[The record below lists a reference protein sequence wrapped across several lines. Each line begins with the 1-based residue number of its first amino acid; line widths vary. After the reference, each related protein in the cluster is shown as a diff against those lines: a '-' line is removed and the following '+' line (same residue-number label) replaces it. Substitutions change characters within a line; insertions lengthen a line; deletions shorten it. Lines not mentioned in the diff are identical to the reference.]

1 MPARFHCS
9 PSNPQNTLRSSCLKS
24 RGIAHKKGCTLMP
37 IKLDYAAMEAEAA
50 NLQSAAADF
59 EASLSN
65 LLNRIN
71 NLTSPEGGFSTEVSS
86 GAFGT
91 SYQEFNSKAT
101 QLIPSLQA
109 FQQDL
114 KNTIERFKAADGA

>member
-1 MPARFHCS
+1 MS
-9 PSNPQNTLRSSCLKS
+9 
-24 RGIAHKKGCTLMP
+24 
-37 IKLDYAAMEAEAA
+37 IKIDYAAMEAEAA
-50 NLQSAAADF
+50 NLQSAAGDF
-59 EASLSN
+59 EAALSN
-65 LLNRIN
+65 LLSRIN

-91 SYQEFNSKAT
+91 SYQDFNAKAQ

-114 KNTIERFKAADGA
+114 KNTIERFKMADGA

>member
-1 MPARFHCS
+1 
-9 PSNPQNTLRSSCLKS
+9 
-24 RGIAHKKGCTLMP
+24 MP
-37 IKLDYAAMEAEAA
+37 IKIDYAAMETEAT
-50 NLQSAAADF
+50 NLQTAASDF

-65 LLNRIN
+65 LLTRIN
-71 NLTSPEGGFSTEVSS
+71 NLTSPDGGFSTEVSS

-91 SYQEFNSKAT
+91 NYQDFNTKAQ